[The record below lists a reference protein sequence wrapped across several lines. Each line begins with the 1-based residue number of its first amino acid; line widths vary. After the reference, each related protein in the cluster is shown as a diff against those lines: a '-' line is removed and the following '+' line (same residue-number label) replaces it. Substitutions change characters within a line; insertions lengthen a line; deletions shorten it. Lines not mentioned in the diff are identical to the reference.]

1 MSQRLSSS
9 RAVARMFSPLA
20 LFRMAR
26 RLRQAD
32 VSRRGG
38 LSARA
43 VSAIETG
50 VKTANDEHLRKLC
63 RGLRAKRSDVARLLT
78 QTTKWAAG
86 S

>member
-1 MSQRLSSS
+1 MTARLSSS

-38 LSARA
+38 LPSRT

-50 VKTANDEHLRKLC
+50 VQPANDEHLRKLC
-63 RGLRAKRSDVARLLT
+63 RGLRAKRSDVTRLLS
-78 QTTKWAAG
+78 QTRKWA
-86 S
+86 SRS